1 VKHYCAAYAV
11 CAFVWKKHTQLSQ
24 RAAIGL
30 LQGLFM
36 KPAVPVSSLSSL
48 DSIVLTICC
57 L

>member
-1 VKHYCAAYAV
+1 MKHYCAAYAV